1 MPIKLYLAVQVLHGV
16 HVVGVRRERH
26 GEEPG
31 EESLAPAALR
41 VCAVG
46 PVHALRAHHDELD
59 RLRRRQRE
67 ERLADLENLLNK
79 KEI

>member
-16 HVVGVRRERH
+16 HVVGVRRERL

-31 EESLAPAALR
+31 EEALPPAALR
-41 VCAVG
+41 VGAVG

-67 ERLADLENLLNK
+67 ERLADLR
-79 KEI
+79 